1 MGAGGEKEKEIQ
13 MLKDKIEKELQPQ
26 IDKLKKEK
34 KEKTIKEQELIEKN
48 IQLGNTIKKQN
59 DEINKFQFDVPPEEI
74 QKMMEENAKFKDEI
88 IDLKSTL
95 SQLQIKNDQLA
106 NYSAQLLKENNQ
118 LKLVCGQYQLM
129 ILNQMNNFKQNFNNN
144 NNCNLW
150 KMQINDFINNNNIN
164 NMNNNCIIGGNN
176 MNMNNNMNF
185 NKNNKINNMN
195 FNKNNMN
202 NNLLRNN
209 SFNNN
214 NIQGNFDNNFQN
226 KNNNNDVMTI
236 LFKFE
241 DGAKY
246 PVMTFNRCKLKDVF
260 DLILIQNENN
270 EILDLTKIKLFYNGR
285 DITKHFINNDNIK
298 ELNLPKS
305 SVIDIIRT
313 KNLI

>member
-26 IDKLKKEK
+26 IHKLKKEK
-34 KEKTIKEQELIEKN
+34 KEKTIKEQELIEQN
-48 IQLGNTIKKQN
+48 IQLGNTIKKQK
-59 DEINKFQFDVPPEEI
+59 DDINKFQIDIPPEDI

-88 IDLKSTL
+88 FDLKNTL
-95 SQLQIKNDQLA
+95 SQLQIKNDKLA

-176 MNMNNNMNF
+176 MNMNNNINF
-185 NKNNKINNMN
+185 NMNNKINNMN
-195 FNKNNMN
+195 VNKNNMN

-209 SFNNN
+209 SFKNN

-285 DITKHFINNDNIK
+285 DITKYFINNDNVK
-298 ELNLPKS
+298 DLNLPKS
-305 SVIDIIRT
+305 SVIEIIRT

>member
-1 MGAGGEKEKEIQ
+1 
-13 MLKDKIEKELQPQ
+13 
-26 IDKLKKEK
+26 
-34 KEKTIKEQELIEKN
+34 
-48 IQLGNTIKKQN
+48 
-59 DEINKFQFDVPPEEI
+59 
-74 QKMMEENAKFKDEI
+74 
-88 IDLKSTL
+88 
-95 SQLQIKNDQLA
+95 
-106 NYSAQLLKENNQ
+106 
-118 LKLVCGQYQLM
+118 
-129 ILNQMNNFKQNFNNN
+129 
-144 NNCNLW
+144 
-150 KMQINDFINNNNIN
+150 
-164 NMNNNCIIGGNN
+164 

-185 NKNNKINNMN
+185 NMNNKINNMN

-270 EILDLTKIKLFYNGR
+270 EMLDLTKIKLFYNGR
-285 DITKHFINNDNIK
+285 DITKHFINNDNVK
-298 ELNLPKS
+298 DLNLPKS
-305 SVIDIIRT
+305 SVIEIIRT